1 MSTRYDVVVVGC
13 GGVGSAVSQNLSSR
27 GMKVLTLEKFGLNH
41 ENGSSHGK
49 TRIIRLAYYE
59 DERYVPLLR
68 RAFELWRE
76 LERKT
81 GKTLMRLTGGL
92 MMGNPEGELLTGVLR
107 SVKTHGIPYRML
119 SASETEA
126 RFEAF
131 DLDESFSAVFEENA
145 GILFPEECIEAS
157 VQLAKEAAC
166 EFRFNEEVTKWRS
179 GPPGVKVQTSKGG
192 YAADKVVFCTGAWT
206 GRLLGRVI
214 PLEIERQV
222 PLWFSSGGLDFF
234 TPARMPIFI
243 SEESGKRFFY
253 GIPDVGHGV
262 KVARTHGGVMVDP
275 DTVSRKVTDE
285 DTKPVKAFA
294 SERLPMLGRE
304 PIAST
309 TCRYANTPDLNF
321 AVGLLPKD
329 PRVAVV
335 SACSGHGF
343 KFTGVLG
350 EVVAD
355 LVTSGR
361 SRFDISFI
369 GLDRFSG
376 E

>member
-1 MSTRYDVVVVGC
+1 MSTRYDVIVVGC

-157 VQLAKEAAC
+157 VQLAKESAC

-179 GPPGVKVQTSKGG
+179 GPAGVEVQTSKGG

-243 SEESGKRFFY
+243 SEESEKRFFY

-309 TCRYANTPDLNF
+309 TCLYANTPDLNF